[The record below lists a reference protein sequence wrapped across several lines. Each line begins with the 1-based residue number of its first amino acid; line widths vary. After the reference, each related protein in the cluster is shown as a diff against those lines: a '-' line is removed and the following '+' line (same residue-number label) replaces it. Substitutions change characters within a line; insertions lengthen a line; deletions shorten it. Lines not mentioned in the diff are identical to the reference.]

1 MSLLLSL
8 FLQALIIK
16 HTVAVALEVW
26 IFDLL
31 LKFSAHAFIILG
43 LLSAARTVSA
53 ALLQTR
59 LNHTYDPLVGIE
71 CDFHF
76 VTSFFLAC

>member
-8 FLQALIIK
+8 LLQALIIK
-16 HTVAVALEVW
+16 HTVAVALEAR
-26 IFDLL
+26 ILDLL
-31 LKFSAHAFIILG
+31 FKFSAHAFIILG

-53 ALLQTR
+53 TLFETC
-59 LNHTYDPLVGIE
+59 LNHTYDPLIGIE